1 MAPNKFSPYLSVS
14 FRRGVESR
22 DPIVS
27 PSRTPATLPVN
38 RGIISGEISNTSIP
52 QYPASGLQLSFGR
65 PDCDQE
71 IFVERITA
79 RDVQS
84 SESGLCT
91 VSLPKD
97 EMPKYTV
104 PKGREDTVNDVV
116 VKLHAWKGERH
127 LGAWEVGRLSGPD
140 AYNFVG

>member
-1 MAPNKFSPYLSVS
+1 MTFVL
-14 FRRGVESR
+14 
-22 DPIVS
+22 PITQGMLLG
-27 PSRTPATLPVN
+27 RTT
-38 RGIISGEISNTSIP
+38 NTQVP
-52 QYPASGLQLSFGR
+52 QFPASGLQLSFER

-79 RDVQS
+79 RDVQA

-97 EMPKYTV
+97 DMPKYAV
-104 PKGREDTVNDVV
+104 PKGREDTVGDVV

-127 LGAWEVGRLSGPD
+127 LGAWEMGRLSGAD
-140 AYNFVG
+140 AYKVVG

>member
-1 MAPNKFSPYLSVS
+1 MPRYSIYPESLMAPNKFSPYLSVS

-22 DPIVS
+22 DPIF
-27 PSRTPATLPVN
+27 
-38 RGIISGEISNTSIP
+38 
-52 QYPASGLQLSFGR
+52 PASGLQLSFER

-71 IFVERITA
+71 IFVERIPA

-97 EMPKYTV
+97 DMPKYAV
-104 PKGREDTVNDVV
+104 PKGREDTVGDVV

-127 LGAWEVGRLSGPD
+127 LGAWEMGRLSGLD
-140 AYNFVG
+140 AYKVVG

>member
-1 MAPNKFSPYLSVS
+1 MPKYSIYPESLMAPNKFSPFLSVS

-22 DPIVS
+22 DPIF
-27 PSRTPATLPVN
+27 
-38 RGIISGEISNTSIP
+38 
-52 QYPASGLQLSFGR
+52 PASGLQLSFER

-79 RDVQS
+79 RDVHS

-91 VSLPKD
+91 VSLPKH
-97 EMPKYTV
+97 EMPKYSV
-104 PKGREDTVNDVV
+104 PKGREDTVGDVV

-140 AYNFVG
+140 AYRVVG